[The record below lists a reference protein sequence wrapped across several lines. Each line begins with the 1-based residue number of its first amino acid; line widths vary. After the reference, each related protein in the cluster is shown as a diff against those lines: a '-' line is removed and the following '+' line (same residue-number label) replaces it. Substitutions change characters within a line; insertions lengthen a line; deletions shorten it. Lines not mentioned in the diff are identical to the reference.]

1 MIDILAYYHVLEL
14 EWKVTELLSFL
25 VIIEIFIWAKQIA
38 VAGNV
43 EVLVTS
49 IIQTTLFAFYAEV

>member
-14 EWKVTELLSFL
+14 EWKVAELLSFL
-25 VIIEIFIWAKQIA
+25 VIFEIFIWAKQIA

-43 EVLVTS
+43 
-49 IIQTTLFAFYAEV
+49 